1 MNDIKFQQKS
11 VIGADGRANIIIH
24 MYGYEYVLVYVGDL
38 RHMSAIRTP
47 AAFGI
52 KNYALKSCTK
62 IR

>member
-24 MYGYEYVLVYVGDL
+24 MYGYEYVLVYVGDARRL
-38 RHMSAIRTP
+38 MNIRPP

-52 KNYALKSCTK
+52 RNYALKVVLK
-62 IR
+62 